1 MKNLYQICKNKVT
14 VNLPVSYCS
23 DDIQKMIDSIANNPA
38 TSESVDILNLL
49 ISVRDAVEKA
59 VIDGNK

>member
-23 DDIQKMIDSIANNPA
+23 DDIQKMIDSVLSAPS
-38 TSESVDILNLL
+38 TSESEDILRLL
-49 ISVRDAVEKA
+49 ISVREAIELA
-59 VIDGNK
+59 IIDGNK